1 MGNDEFDMEILE
13 KNIFKLNAPPNAD
26 KLGKAFGLVGF
37 DITTIP
43 DSKKVLNDR
52 NTYLHGSFSVHADD
66 DKTFQTALHIG
77 LRLHFMI
84 AVLLLKYCGFSGK
97 IINYAALWKHITK
110 KEINEERLIMI

>member
-1 MGNDEFDMEILE
+1 
-13 KNIFKLNAPPNAD
+13 
-26 KLGKAFGLVGF
+26 LGKVFDLVGF
-37 DITTIP
+37 DLSTIP
-43 DSKKVLNDR
+43 DSKKVLNER

-66 DKTFQTALHIG
+66 DKTFQTALHTG

-110 KEINEERLIMI
+110 KEINEERLVMI